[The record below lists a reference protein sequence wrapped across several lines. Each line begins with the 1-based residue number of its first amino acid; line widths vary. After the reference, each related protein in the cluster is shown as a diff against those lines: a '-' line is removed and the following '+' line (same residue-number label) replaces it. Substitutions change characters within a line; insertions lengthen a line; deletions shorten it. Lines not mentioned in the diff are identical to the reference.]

1 MRTAMLDTINS
12 DYIRTARAKGLTSRS
27 VWFTH
32 AARNAM
38 IPLATFLGPALVGVL
53 GGAPISE
60 QIFSWPGL
68 GKFLLDAVSGRDY
81 PVVMA
86 SVLIGAVLTVI
97 AFLLSDIAYALFD
110 PRIRF

>member
-1 MRTAMLDTINS
+1 
-12 DYIRTARAKGLTSRS
+12 
-27 VWFTH
+27 
-32 AARNAM
+32 M

-68 GKFLLDAVSGRDY
+68 GKFLIDAVSARDY
-81 PVVMA
+81 PIVMA
-86 SVLIGAVLTVI
+86 SVVIGAVLTVFAYI
-97 AFLLSDIAYALFD
+97 ISDIAYAVFD